1 MLAELLEGL
10 AQGRGSLQPSLTSDD
25 IMQAHELLDTA
36 ALDAAPVGGWDH
48 EQPLRVTKGRLRWLL
63 QCPKRAVAG
72 EASAGDPT
80 DLVLGQLVDAA
91 AKLLALSARRPV
103 TVDDALGFIGADG
116 DELAARHLADIGEH
130 AAADLLRAATARIA
144 KLEAAWPGRLADWWP
159 RVEEPIRVPLA
170 GGSVLLTGRFD
181 VLLGG
186 RPTAQPS
193 VVIEVKSGSWHDAVW
208 HDAHFYGLMLALRDG
223 EAPGGVVSLSAQD
236 GATQA
241 EPIRPAV
248 LHHVAEQVATAI
260 ETAAALASGEVPEAH
275 GGRHCIICHL
285 RNDCPSARALGGEQP
300 VTVGPGPMG
309 EAA

>member
-10 AQGRGSLQPSLTSDD
+10 AQGRGPLQPSLAGDD
-25 IMQAHELLDTA
+25 IAHAHQLLETA
-36 ALDAAPVGGWDH
+36 ALEATPVGGWDD
-48 EQPLRVTKGRLRWLL
+48 EQPLRITKGRLRWLL

-72 EASAGDPT
+72 EAYGADPT

-103 TVDDALGFIGADG
+103 TVEDALGFLSADG
-116 DELAARHLADIGEH
+116 DALATGHLADIGDD
-130 AAADLLRAATARIA
+130 AAADLLQAATARIE
-144 KLEAAWPGRLADWWP
+144 KLEASWPGRLADWWP
-159 RVEEPIRVPLA
+159 RVEDPIQVPLA
-170 GGSVLLTGRFD
+170 AGSVLLTGRFD

-186 RPTAQPS
+186 RPTGQPG

-223 EAPGGVVSLSAQD
+223 EAPGGVVSLSAKD

-260 ETAAALASGEVPEAH
+260 ETAAGLASGEVPDAR
-275 GGRHCIICHL
+275 GGRHCGICHL
-285 RNDCPSARALGGEQP
+285 RNDCPSARSPGGPQP
-300 VTVGPGPMG
+300 VTVGKGPMG